1 MTPEAAGPHA
11 VPGGGFAT
19 AVAAAA
25 LAAAAGYA
33 LAAWRL
39 RRRGDAWPWRRDG
52 SFAAGCLA
60 LAHAMLL
67 PAPGGPF
74 TAHMAHHVVTAMAAP
89 VLLVLGRPLTLALR
103 SLRPG
108 RVRRGLLAVAR
119 SRPAAW
125 LVFPPVAALLD
136 MGGLWLL
143 HRTPLMA
150 AAHHRPL
157 LDAAVQF
164 HLLAAGL
171 LFTFSVCRLDPVRH
185 RCGLAVRGVTLL
197 AAGAAHAV
205 LAKTLY
211 AAPPPGTGYAG
222 ADLRAGA
229 QLMYYGGD
237 LVECALAAV
246 LAVEWYARRGRA
258 ARVRGRPGAAVL
270 SAG

>member
-1 MTPEAAGPHA
+1 P
-11 VPGGGFAT
+11 
-19 AVAAAA
+19 
-25 LAAAAGYA
+25 
-33 LAAWRL
+33 
-39 RRRGDAWPWRRDG
+39 
-52 SFAAGCLA
+52 C
-60 LAHAMLL
+60 
-67 PAPGGPF
+67 PGGPF

-89 VLLVLGRPLTLALR
+89 VLLVLGRPLTLTLR

-108 RVRRGLLAVAR
+108 RARRGLLAVAR
-119 SRPAAW
+119 SRPVTW
-125 LVFPPVAALLD
+125 LVLPPVAALLD

-157 LDAAVQF
+157 LDAAVQL

-185 RCGLAVRGVTLL
+185 RWGLAVRGVTLL

-211 AAPPPGTGYAG
+211 AAPPPGTAYEG

-246 LAVEWYARRGRA
+246 LAVEWYTRRGRA
-258 ARVRGRPGAAVL
+258 LRPRGRPRAAVV
-270 SAG
+270 SVG